1 MNIDETAYLL
11 SSVAN
16 KARLLRAVG
25 IAASN
30 AGEELRK
37 TFLLMQPLRKQ
48 RLPRKLKKRLNKR
61 IEKEKKERS
70 EILLMHQRCISCFVN
85 ITI

>member
-1 MNIDETAYLL
+1 MIKEN
-11 SSVAN
+11 N
-16 KARLLRAVG
+16 KADELINKFKELKVG

-48 RLPRKLKKRLNKR
+48 RLPRKLKKRL
-61 IEKEKKERS
+61 KKAQTEYA
-70 EILLMHQRCISCFVN
+70 LLI
-85 ITI
+85 IKT